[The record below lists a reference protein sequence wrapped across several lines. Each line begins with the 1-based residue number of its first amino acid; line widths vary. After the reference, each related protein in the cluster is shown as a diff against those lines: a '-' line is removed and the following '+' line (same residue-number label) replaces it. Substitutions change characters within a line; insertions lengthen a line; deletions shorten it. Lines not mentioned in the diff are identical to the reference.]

1 MLTCFK
7 TILRINNVPV
17 KCLQYLSVYGEYT
30 SPMINDMIEIA
41 ESMKYSKAPR
51 SSSSD
56 WSVSWEQIVMVNTW

>member
-7 TILRINNVPV
+7 TILRINNVPL

-30 SPMINDMIEIA
+30 SPMINEIA
-41 ESMKYSKAPR
+41 ESIKYSKAPR